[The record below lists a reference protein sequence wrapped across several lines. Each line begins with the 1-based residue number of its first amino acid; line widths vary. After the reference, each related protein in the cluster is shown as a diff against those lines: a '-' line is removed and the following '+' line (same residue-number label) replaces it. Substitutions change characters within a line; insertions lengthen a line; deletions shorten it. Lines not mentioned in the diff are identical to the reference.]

1 MQKDRR
7 KKISKPKVFN
17 EKRDSMLLI
26 KTASP
31 ADIYIWAISLV
42 IIFIVLTFMLTK
54 ASYAI

>member
-7 KKISKPKVFN
+7 KNISKPKVFN

-31 ADIYIWAISLV
+31 ADIYIWAVSLMFISVLLATFL
-42 IIFIVLTFMLTK
+42 IISFIK
-54 ASYAI
+54 